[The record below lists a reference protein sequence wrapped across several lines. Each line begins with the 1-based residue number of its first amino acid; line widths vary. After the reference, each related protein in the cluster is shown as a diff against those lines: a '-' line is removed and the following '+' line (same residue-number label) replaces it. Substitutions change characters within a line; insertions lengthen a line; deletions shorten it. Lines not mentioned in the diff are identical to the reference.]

1 MGLQKERDTIMKVI
15 LLQDVKG
22 SGKKGDLIN
31 AADGYARNYLLP
43 KKLAMEAT
51 TAAVN
56 NKKIQDEAK
65 AHHAQV
71 ELENAIAAKDNL
83 TGKTVTVTARA
94 GKEGKLFGSVTAKEI
109 AAAVQ
114 NQYKID
120 VDKRKIGLA
129 SEIKAFGTFE
139 FDLKL
144 HTGVV
149 AKMKVMVQEA

>member
-1 MGLQKERDTIMKVI
+1 MKVI

-83 TGKTVTVTARA
+83 TGKTVIVTARA
-94 GKEGKLFGSVTAKEI
+94 GKEGKLFGSVTAKEV

-120 VDKRKIGLA
+120 IDKRKIGLV

-149 AKMKVMVQEA
+149 AKMKVMVKEA

>member
-1 MGLQKERDTIMKVI
+1 MKVI

-31 AADGYARNYLLP
+31 AADGYARNFLIP

-51 TAAVN
+51 AGAIN
-56 NKKIQDEAK
+56 NKKVQDAAK

-71 ELENAIAAKDNL
+71 ELEQAIANKDNL
-83 TGKTVTVTARA
+83 TGKTVTVTAKA

-109 AAAVQ
+109 AAAVSG
-114 NQYKID
+114 QYKID
-120 VDKRKIGLA
+120 VDKRKIGL
-129 SEIKAFGTFE
+129 EGDIKAFGTYEFE
-139 FDLKL
+139 LKL

-149 AKMKVMVQEA
+149 AKMKVMVKEA

>member
-1 MGLQKERDTIMKVI
+1 MKVI

-31 AADGYARNYLLP
+31 AADGYARNYLIP

-51 TAAVN
+51 AGAVN
-56 NKKIQDEAK
+56 NKKVQDAAK

-71 ELENAIAAKDNL
+71 ELDQAIANKENL
-83 TGKTVTVTARA
+83 TGKTVTVTAKA

-109 AAAVQ
+109 AAAVTA
-114 NQYKID
+114 QYKVD
-120 VDKRKIGLA
+120 VDKRKVGLDG
-129 SEIKAFGTFE
+129 EIKAFGTYE

-144 HTGVV
+144 HAGVV
-149 AKMKVMVQEA
+149 AKMKVMVKEA

>member
-1 MGLQKERDTIMKVI
+1 MKVI

-31 AADGYARNYLLP
+31 AADGYARNYLIP

-51 TAAVN
+51 AGAIN

-71 ELENAIAAKDNL
+71 ELENAKAACAEL
-83 TGKTVTVTARA
+83 TGKLVTVTARA
-94 GKEGKLFGSVTAKEI
+94 GKEGKLFGAVTAKEI
-109 AAAVQ
+109 AAAVAS
-114 NQYKID
+114 QYKID
-120 VDKRKIGLA
+120 VDKRKIGLSA
-129 SEIKAFGTFE
+129 EIKAFGTFE

-149 AKMKVMVQEA
+149 AKMKVMVKEA

>member
-1 MGLQKERDTIMKVI
+1 MKVI

-31 AADGYARNYLLP
+31 AADGYARNYLIP

-51 TAAVN
+51 AGAIN
-56 NKKIQDEAK
+56 NKKVQDAAK

-71 ELENAIAAKDNL
+71 ELDQAIANKENL
-83 TGKTVTVTARA
+83 NGKIVTVTAKA

-109 AAAVQ
+109 AAAVSA
-114 NQYKID
+114 QYKVD
-120 VDKRKIGLA
+120 VDKRKVALDGD
-129 SEIKAFGTFE
+129 IKAFGTFE

-144 HTGVV
+144 HAGVV
-149 AKMKVMVQEA
+149 AKMKVMVKEA

>member
-1 MGLQKERDTIMKVI
+1 MKVI

-120 VDKRKIGLA
+120 VDKLKIGLV

-149 AKMKVMVQEA
+149 AKMKVMVKEA

>member
-1 MGLQKERDTIMKVI
+1 MKVI

-51 TAAVN
+51 AGAIN
-56 NKKIQDEAK
+56 NKKVQDAAK

-71 ELENAIAAKDNL
+71 ELDQAIANKENL
-83 TGKTVTVTARA
+83 TGKTVTVTAKA

-109 AAAVQ
+109 AAAVSS
-114 NQYKID
+114 QYKID
-120 VDKRKIGLA
+120 VDKRKIDLDGD
-129 SEIKAFGTFE
+129 IKAFGTYE

-144 HTGVV
+144 HAGVV

>member
-1 MGLQKERDTIMKVI
+1 MKVI

-31 AADGYARNYLLP
+31 AADGYARNFLIP
-43 KKLAMEAT
+43 KGLAMEAT
-51 TAAVN
+51 VGAIN
-56 NKKIQDEAK
+56 NKKVQDAAK

-71 ELENAIAAKDNL
+71 ELEEAQKAQKEL
-83 TGKTVTVTARA
+83 EGKMVTVKAKA
-94 GKEGKLFGSVTAKEI
+94 GKEGRLFGAVTAKEV
-109 AAAVQ
+109 ATALSE
-114 NQYKID
+114 QYKIT
-120 VDKRKIGLA
+120 VDKRKVSL
-129 SEIKAFGTFE
+129 SMDIKAFGTYD

>member
-1 MGLQKERDTIMKVI
+1 MKVI

-120 VDKRKIGLA
+120 VDKRKIGLV
-129 SEIKAFGTFE
+129 SKIKAFGTFE

-149 AKMKVMVQEA
+149 AKMKVMVKEA

>member
-1 MGLQKERDTIMKVI
+1 MKVI

-31 AADGYARNYLLP
+31 AADGYARNFLIP
-43 KKLAMEAT
+43 KGLAMEAT
-51 TAAVN
+51 TGAIN
-56 NKKIQDEAK
+56 NKKVQDAAK

-71 ELENAIAAKDNL
+71 ELEEAQKAQKEL
-83 TGKTVTVTARA
+83 EGKMVTVKAKA
-94 GKEGKLFGSVTAKEI
+94 GKEGRLFGAVTAKEV
-109 AAAVQ
+109 ATALSE
-114 NQYKID
+114 QYKIT
-120 VDKRKIGLA
+120 VDKRKVSL
-129 SEIKAFGTFE
+129 SMDIKAFGTYD

>member
-1 MGLQKERDTIMKVI
+1 MKVI

-31 AADGYARNYLLP
+31 AADGYARNFLIP
-43 KKLAMEAT
+43 KGLAMEAT
-51 TAAVN
+51 AGAIN
-56 NKKIQDEAK
+56 NKKVQDAAK

-71 ELENAIAAKDNL
+71 ELEEAQKAQKEL
-83 TGKTVTVTARA
+83 EGKMVTVKAKA
-94 GKEGKLFGSVTAKEI
+94 GKEGRLFGAVTAKEV
-109 AAAVQ
+109 ATALSE
-114 NQYKID
+114 QYKIT
-120 VDKRKIGLA
+120 VDKRKVSL
-129 SEIKAFGTFE
+129 SMDIKAFGTYD

>member
-1 MGLQKERDTIMKVI
+1 MKVI

-31 AADGYARNYLLP
+31 AADGYARNYLIP

-51 TAAVN
+51 AGAIN
-56 NKKIQDEAK
+56 NKKVQDAAK

-71 ELENAIAAKDNL
+71 ELDQAIANKENL
-83 TGKTVTVTARA
+83 TGKTVIVTAKA

-109 AAAVQ
+109 AAAVSS
-114 NQYKID
+114 QYKVD
-120 VDKRKIGLA
+120 VDKRKIGLDG
-129 SEIKAFGTFE
+129 EIKAFGTFE

-144 HTGVV
+144 HAGVV
-149 AKMKVMVQEA
+149 AKMKVMVKEA

>member
-1 MGLQKERDTIMKVI
+1 MKVI

-22 SGKKGDLIN
+22 YGKKGDLIN

-120 VDKRKIGLA
+120 VDKRKIGLV

-149 AKMKVMVQEA
+149 AKMKVMVKEA

>member
-1 MGLQKERDTIMKVI
+1 MVLQKERDTMKVI

-120 VDKRKIGLA
+120 VDKRKIGLV

-149 AKMKVMVQEA
+149 AKMKVMVKEA

>member
-1 MGLQKERDTIMKVI
+1 MKVI

-22 SGKKGDLIN
+22 SGKN

-120 VDKRKIGLA
+120 VDKRKIGLV

-149 AKMKVMVQEA
+149 AKMKVMVKVA

>member
-1 MGLQKERDTIMKVI
+1 MKVI

-83 TGKTVTVTARA
+83 TGKTVIVTARA

-149 AKMKVMVQEA
+149 AKMKVMVKEA